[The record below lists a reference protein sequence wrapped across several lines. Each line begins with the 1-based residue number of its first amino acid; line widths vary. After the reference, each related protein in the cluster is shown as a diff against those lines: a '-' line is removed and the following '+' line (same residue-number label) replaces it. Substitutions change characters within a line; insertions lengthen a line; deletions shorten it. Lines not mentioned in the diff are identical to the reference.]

1 MKEDRDR
8 HSAGRDFVRAIIATD
23 VESGKHGGSVVTRF
37 PPEPNGF
44 LHIGHAKSICLN
56 FGAAAEHGGV
66 THLRFDDTNPETEDE
81 LYVRSI
87 QDDVRWLGF
96 DWGEHLY
103 FASDYFERLY
113 DYATELIQTGLA
125 YVDSLTEDE
134 IREYRGTVTEPGRAS
149 PFRDRPIPENLDLF
163 ERMRAG
169 EFANGEHVLR
179 AKIDMASPNMLLR
192 DPVLFRIRHA
202 DHYRTG
208 GDWCIYPLYDFTHC
222 LSDSMEGITHSLCTL
237 EFENN
242 RELYDWILDNVDV
255 PRPQP
260 RQYEFARLN
269 VEHTILSK
277 RQLLR
282 LVEEGHVEGWDDPRM
297 PTIAGMRRRGV
308 PPMALRT
315 FCEMIGVAK
324 TENRVDI
331 AKLEYAIR
339 DDLNQRAPRV
349 MAVLRPLKMV
359 ILNFPEDVVEEL
371 EAPYFPEDV
380 GKEGTRLVPF
390 TRELLIERSDFEEV
404 PPKGFRRLVPGEEV
418 RLRYGYIVRCVD
430 VVKDDLGKIV
440 EVHCTYD
447 PETRGGSTPDGR
459 KIKGTIHWVSAS
471 HSLPAEIRLYDRL
484 FLMAN
489 PDDVEEGEDF
499 TSNLNPESLSVL
511 RDSRVEPSIESDAPG
526 TAYQFERTGYF
537 VSDPKDSGPERLV
550 YNRTVTLRD
559 GWAKKSS
566 AAGISDA
573 PAVATSSSDRAG
585 SPSRSTVSS
594 RPLGPARPTDPA
606 MAAIYDELRSESGLS
621 ESTSAVLAQDS
632 ELLELYRA
640 GEAHTSEV
648 ADLARWAINEVPR
661 VREGRSV
668 AELRFGGRELADLM
682 NLVSGGAVSGRAAKE
697 VLAVLASE
705 GGDPAAIVR
714 ERGLGQVSDT
724 AALKPIVAR
733 LLDANPDQA
742 EAYRKGKKG
751 LMGFFVGR
759 VMKETGG
766 AAEPGLTRQ
775 LLEDALGE
783 ATTE

>member
-1 MKEDRDR
+1 MKED
-8 HSAGRDFVRAIIATD
+8 HSRRSTGRDFVRAIIAAD
-23 VESGKHGGSVVTRF
+23 VDSGKHDGRVVTRF

-56 FGAAAEHGGV
+56 FDAAAERGGV

-81 LYVRSI
+81 LYVRAI

-96 DWGEHLY
+96 DWGDHLH

-113 DYATELIQTGLA
+113 EYATELIRTGLA
-125 YVDSLTEDE
+125 YVDSLGEEE
-134 IREYRGTVTEPGRAS
+134 IREFRGTITGPGRES
-149 PFRDRPIPENLDLF
+149 PFRDRPVPENLDLF

-169 EFANGEHVLR
+169 EFANGAHVLR
-179 AKIDMASPNMLLR
+179 AKIDMTSPNMLMR
-192 DPVLFRIRHA
+192 DPILFRIRHA

-208 GDWCIYPLYDFTHC
+208 GDWCVYPLYDFTHC
-222 LSDSMEGITHSLCTL
+222 LSDSIEGITHSLCTL

-242 RELYDWILDNVDV
+242 RELYDWILNNVDV

-277 RQLLR
+277 RKLLR
-282 LVEEGHVEGWDDPRM
+282 LVEEGHVDGWDDPRM
-297 PTIAGMRRRGV
+297 PTIAGLRRRGV
-308 PPMALRT
+308 PPAALRA

-339 DDLNQRAPRV
+339 DDLNHRAPRV
-349 MAVLRPLKMV
+349 MAVLFPLKMV
-359 ILNFPEDVVEEL
+359 ILNFAEDEVEEL
-371 EAPYFPEDV
+371 EAPSFPEDV
-380 GKEGTRLVPF
+380 GKEGSRLVPF
-390 TRELLIERSDFEEV
+390 ARELFIERSDFEEV

-430 VVKDDLGKIV
+430 VVKNGAGEVV

-459 KIKGTIHWVSAS
+459 KIKGTIHWVSVS

-484 FLMAN
+484 FSASD
-489 PDDVEEGEDF
+489 PDDVGDGKDF

-511 RDSRVEPSIESDAPG
+511 HDGRVESSVASDAPG

-537 VSDPKDSGPERLV
+537 VSDAKDSGPGHLV
-550 YNRTVTLRD
+550 FNRTVTLRD
-559 GWAKKSS
+559 GWAKKQAAPS
-566 AAGISDA
+566 AKAA
-573 PAVATSSSDRAG
+573 VPARPAVA
-585 SPSRSTVSS
+585 SRPPVSS
-594 RPLGPARPTDPA
+594 RPSDPA
-606 MAAIYDELRSESGLS
+606 AAAIYDELRSESGLS
-621 ESTSAVLAQDS
+621 ESASAILAQDS

-640 GEAHTSEV
+640 GEPHTSGV
-648 ADLARWAINEVPR
+648 TDLASWVVNEVPR

-668 AELRFGGRELADLM
+668 AELRFGGRELAELV
-682 NLVSGGAVSGRAAKE
+682 NLVSSGTVSGRAAKE

-705 GGDPAAIVR
+705 GGEPADVVT

-724 AALKPIVAR
+724 QALEPIVTR
-733 LLDANPDQA
+733 LLEANPEEA

-751 LMGFFVGR
+751 LMGFFVGQ

-766 AAEPGLTRQ
+766 AAEPGLTRK
-775 LLEDALGE
+775 LLEDALE
-783 ATTE
+783 EPPTA

>member
-1 MKEDRDR
+1 MKED
-8 HSAGRDFVRAIIATD
+8 HSRRSTGRDFVRAIIAAD
-23 VESGKHGGSVVTRF
+23 VDSGKHDGRVVTRF

-56 FGAAAEHGGV
+56 FDAAAERGGV

-81 LYVRSI
+81 LYVRAI

-96 DWGEHLY
+96 DWGDHLH

-113 DYATELIQTGLA
+113 EYATELIRTGLA
-125 YVDSLTEDE
+125 YVDSLGEEE
-134 IREYRGTVTEPGRAS
+134 IREFRGTVTEPGRES
-149 PFRDRPIPENLDLF
+149 PFRDRPVPENLDLF

-169 EFANGEHVLR
+169 EFANGAHVLR
-179 AKIDMASPNMLLR
+179 AKIDMTSPNMLMR
-192 DPVLFRIRHA
+192 DPILFRIRHA

-208 GDWCIYPLYDFTHC
+208 GDWCVYPLYDFTHC
-222 LSDSMEGITHSLCTL
+222 LSDSIEGITHSLCTL

-242 RELYDWILDNVDV
+242 RELYDWILNNVDV

-277 RQLLR
+277 RKLLR
-282 LVEEGHVEGWDDPRM
+282 LVEEGHVDGWDDPRM
-297 PTIAGMRRRGV
+297 PTIAGLRRRGV
-308 PPMALRT
+308 PPASLRA

-339 DDLNQRAPRV
+339 DDLNHRAPRV
-349 MAVLRPLKMV
+349 MAVLFPLKMV
-359 ILNFPEDVVEEL
+359 ILNFAEDELEEL
-371 EAPYFPEDV
+371 EAPSFPEDV
-380 GKEGTRLVPF
+380 GKEGSRLVPF
-390 TRELLIERSDFEEV
+390 TRELFIERSDFEEV
-404 PPKGFRRLVPGEEV
+404 PPRGFRRLVPGEKV

-430 VVKDDLGKIV
+430 VVKDGAGEVV

-447 PETRGGSTPDGR
+447 PETKGGSTPDGR
-459 KIKGTIHWVSAS
+459 KIKGTIHWVSVS

-484 FLMAN
+484 FSASD
-489 PDDVEEGEDF
+489 PDDVEDGKDF

-511 RDSRVEPSIESDAPG
+511 HDARVEPSVASDAPG
-526 TAYQFERTGYF
+526 TTYQFERTGYF
-537 VSDPKDSGPERLV
+537 VSDAKDSGPGHLV

-559 GWAKKSS
+559 GWAKKQAAPS
-566 AAGISDA
+566 AKAA
-573 PAVATSSSDRAG
+573 VAARPAVA
-585 SPSRSTVSS
+585 SRPPVSS
-594 RPLGPARPTDPA
+594 RPSDPA
-606 MAAIYDELRSESGLS
+606 AAAIYDELRSESGLS
-621 ESTSAVLAQDS
+621 ESASAILAQDS

-640 GEAHTSEV
+640 GEPHTSGV
-648 ADLARWAINEVPR
+648 TDLASWVVNEVPR

-668 AELRFGGRELADLM
+668 AELRFGGRELAELV
-682 NLVSGGAVSGRAAKE
+682 NLVSSSTVSGRAAKE

-705 GGDPAAIVR
+705 GGEPADVVT

-724 AALKPIVAR
+724 QALEPIVTR
-733 LLDANPDQA
+733 LLEANPEEA

-751 LMGFFVGR
+751 LMGFFVGQ

-766 AAEPGLTRQ
+766 AADPGLTRK
-775 LLEDALGE
+775 LLEDALGDA
-783 ATTE
+783 ATE

>member
-1 MKEDRDR
+1 MKED
-8 HSAGRDFVRAIIATD
+8 HSRRSTGRDFVRAIIAAD
-23 VESGKHGGSVVTRF
+23 VDSGKHDGRVVTRF

-56 FGAAAEHGGV
+56 FDAAAERGGV

-81 LYVRSI
+81 LYVRAI

-96 DWGEHLY
+96 DWGDHLH

-113 DYATELIQTGLA
+113 EYATELIRTGLA
-125 YVDSLTEDE
+125 YVDSLGEEE
-134 IREYRGTVTEPGRAS
+134 IREFRGTVTEPGRES
-149 PFRDRPIPENLDLF
+149 PFRDRPVPENLDLF

-169 EFANGEHVLR
+169 EFANGAHVLR
-179 AKIDMASPNMLLR
+179 AKIDMTSPNMLMR
-192 DPVLFRIRHA
+192 DPILFRIRHA

-208 GDWCIYPLYDFTHC
+208 GDWCVYPLYDFTHC
-222 LSDSMEGITHSLCTL
+222 LSDSIEGITHSLCTL

-242 RELYDWILDNVDV
+242 RELYDWILNNVDV

-277 RQLLR
+277 RKLLR
-282 LVEEGHVEGWDDPRM
+282 LVEEGHVDGWDDPRM
-297 PTIAGMRRRGV
+297 PTIAGLRRRGV
-308 PPMALRT
+308 PPAALRA

-339 DDLNQRAPRV
+339 DDLNHRAPRV
-349 MAVLRPLKMV
+349 MAVLFPLKMV
-359 ILNFPEDVVEEL
+359 ILNFAEDELEEL
-371 EAPYFPEDV
+371 EAPSFPEDV
-380 GKEGTRLVPF
+380 GKEGSRLVPF
-390 TRELLIERSDFEEV
+390 TRELFIERSDFEEV
-404 PPKGFRRLVPGEEV
+404 PPRGFRRLVPGEEV

-430 VVKDDLGKIV
+430 VVKDGAGEVV

-447 PETRGGSTPDGR
+447 PETKGGSTPDGR

-484 FLMAN
+484 FSTSD
-489 PDDVEEGEDF
+489 PDDVEDGKDF

-511 RDSRVEPSIESDAPG
+511 HDARVEPSVASDAPG
-526 TAYQFERTGYF
+526 TTYQFERTGYF
-537 VSDPKDSGPERLV
+537 VSDAKDSGPGHLV

-559 GWAKKSS
+559 GWAKKQAAPS
-566 AAGISDA
+566 AKAA
-573 PAVATSSSDRAG
+573 VAARPAVA
-585 SPSRSTVSS
+585 SRPPVSS
-594 RPLGPARPTDPA
+594 RPSDPA
-606 MAAIYDELRSESGLS
+606 AAAIYDELRSESGLS
-621 ESTSAVLAQDS
+621 ESASAILAQDS

-640 GEAHTSEV
+640 GEPHTSGV
-648 ADLARWAINEVPR
+648 TDLASWVVNEVPR

-668 AELRFGGRELADLM
+668 AELRFGGRELAELV
-682 NLVSGGAVSGRAAKE
+682 NLVSSSTVSGRAAKE

-705 GGDPAAIVR
+705 GGEPADVVT

-724 AALKPIVAR
+724 QALEPIVTR
-733 LLDANPDQA
+733 LLEAHPEEA

-751 LMGFFVGR
+751 LMGFFVGQ

-766 AAEPGLTRQ
+766 AADPGLTRK
-775 LLEDALGE
+775 LLEDALGDA
-783 ATTE
+783 ATE